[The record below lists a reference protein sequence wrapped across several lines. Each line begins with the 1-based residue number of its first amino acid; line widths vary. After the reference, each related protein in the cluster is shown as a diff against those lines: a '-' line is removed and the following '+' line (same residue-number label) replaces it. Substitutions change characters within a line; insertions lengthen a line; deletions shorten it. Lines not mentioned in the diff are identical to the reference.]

1 MLIHQRRTLGK
12 MGVIHT
18 SNIDEVKRS
27 TSENI
32 SVNTNQNNPVVAGN
46 RNVPFEIKRNAKIIN
61 FARLQSSSPS
71 AAKTDE
77 DKNDMI
83 KHDTIKK
90 DMIIKNKVM
99 EEETFNKRTMI
110 LPFSPLKTN
119 DTDVFI
125 DSEPNSPKKYNY
137 DLIKPLIEKTIRNL
151 ELVKSKVVAKSGEVV
166 AKSGEVVAKS
176 GDELMAKS
184 GDEVMAKSDDEVM
197 AKSGDEVMAK
207 SGEVVVTNMTD
218 NNNNNNSTG
227 VVSEEKI
234 KPLVEKYMRQF
245 IEEEDPSHH
254 YDYEDIPDCATTTFE
269 GLIEPAVARIVQRI
283 IKYDYSHEKMSF
295 MNDDNVSLNLNVD
308 YDEVYDYEYQEKGQF
323 EKKTP
328 PPEPPEPPE
337 PPGMYNPMYDT
348 TTSSTAIQNNNSVN
362 IADVYNTNHCLENAK
377 NYMRFKPQSRL
388 WIPFG
393 NGIDKGNI
401 TDIAIDRI
409 HEKMYIVGH
418 FKHVNRTP
426 IENVAVYDKKQRTWG
441 NVGNGVPNIATC
453 VAVHEKLQI
462 LFVGGLY
469 TKVGKGSGQISAQN
483 IAAYYILENKWVQLG
498 EGLNRECNTII
509 LDENNGKLY
518 AGGTFTKSGEQAL
531 NYIGVYDLNT
541 GLWSSLS
548 GGEINGPCRT
558 LLKINDQLYIGG
570 IFTHVGHDDDIH
582 ASYVAKYDLEQNTWS
597 DLCGGLQGY
606 CNALAYDP
614 TENVIYVGGTFI
626 SVGYRENSQEA
637 HHVAKYNIGT
647 QSWGT
652 MLGGLNNV
660 VNDLTYDPDEQ
671 CLYVGG
677 KFTHTF
683 EDNMLVNRIC
693 KFDKKQ
699 QKWLSLTNSIVK
711 HLNDEEND
719 NVGFNGPC
727 NIIKKDSNSVVIAG
741 SFQIAGSITANSIVR
756 YLRDNNNKD
765 IQ

>member
-1 MLIHQRRTLGK
+1 
-12 MGVIHT
+12 MGVIQY
-18 SNIDEVKRS
+18 NIDEVKRS

-32 SVNTNQNNPVVAGN
+32 NMNTNQTNHVVVEN
-46 RNVPFEIKRNAKIIN
+46 RNVPFGIKRNANIIN
-61 FARLQSSSPS
+61 FARLVESPM
-71 AAKTDE
+71 E
-77 DKNDMI
+77 DKQKQDMVM
-83 KHDTIKK
+83 KQDTAKQDMAMKK
-90 DMIIKNKVM
+90 KKVVEKRRDN
-99 EEETFNKRTMI
+99 EETTTFNKKTML
-110 LPFSPLKTN
+110 LPFSPLKTK

-125 DSEPNSPKKYNY
+125 DSEPNSPKTYKY
-137 DLIKPLIEKTIRNL
+137 DLKPLIEKTIRTL
-151 ELVKSKVVAKSGEVV
+151 EFKTE
-166 AKSGEVVAKS
+166 
-176 GDELMAKS
+176 
-184 GDEVMAKSDDEVM
+184 
-197 AKSGDEVMAK
+197 
-207 SGEVVVTNMTD
+207 D
-218 NNNNNNSTG
+218 NTKTETPGG
-227 VVSEEKI
+227 VVSEEQI
-234 KPLVEKYMRQF
+234 KPLVEKYLRQF

-254 YDYEDIPDCATTTFE
+254 LDYDDIPDCATTKFE
-269 GLIEPAVARIVQRI
+269 ELIEPAVARIVQRI

-295 MNDDNVSLNLNVD
+295 INGDNVSLNLNVD

-323 EKKTP
+323 EKKIP
-328 PPEPPEPPE
+328 LE

-348 TTSSTAIQNNNSVN
+348 TNSVIPN
-362 IADVYNTNHCLENAK
+362 SSNSVTNMDDIYRDHAMNADHSLK
-377 NYMRFKPQSRL
+377 NYMRFKPQSKL

-418 FKHVNRTP
+418 FKHVNRAP

-518 AGGTFTKSGEQAL
+518 AGGTFTKSGDQTL
-531 NYIGVYDLNT
+531 NYVGVYDLNT
-541 GLWSSLS
+541 GSWSSLP

-558 LLKINDQLYIGG
+558 LLKIKDQLYVGG
-570 IFTHVGHDDDIH
+570 IFTHVGHEDDIH

-637 HHVAKYNIGT
+637 HHVAKYNIES
-647 QSWGT
+647 QSWGI
-652 MLGGLNNV
+652 MCGGLNNV

-683 EDNMLVNRIC
+683 DDNMLVNRIC

-699 QKWLSLTNSIVK
+699 QKWLSLTNSIQK
-711 HLNDEEND
+711 HSNDEEND

-756 YLRDNNNKD
+756 YLRDNNH
-765 IQ
+765 IQSYNNIV